1 MTKSSDPT
9 RGFVV
14 SNDLPS
20 PEQLESVPTSDA
32 DLPDWARNRKQPR
45 DPESGFLW
53 PRRCELYLAG
63 HTLHYIPATRS
74 VREPHRTG
82 YLIAANGNV
91 ISVDF
96 GDEVKRYRHHA
107 VERLV
112 EIVGIGGKVQVC
124 EGFGILR
131 FPHGG
136 GNFCFSVKEIDKPWI
151 PCDDTPPTS
160 TSPEALAERLNTHGG
175 FLVPGSL
182 SNSSEA

>member
-1 MTKSSDPT
+1 MPDNKQ
-9 RGFVV
+9 
-14 SNDLPS
+14 
-20 PEQLESVPTSDA
+20 EQSVPTRDA

-53 PRRCELYLAG
+53 PRRCELYRDG

-96 GDEVKRYRHHA
+96 GDEVKQYRNHE

-112 EIVGIGGKVQVC
+112 EIARIGGKIRIC
-124 EGFGILR
+124 EGFGILK
-131 FPHGG
+131 GG
-136 GNFCFSVKEIDKPWI
+136 GDFCFSIKEIDKPWI
-151 PCDDTPPTS
+151 PCDDSPLTS
-160 TSPEALAERLNTHGG
+160 TSPEALAERLATHGG
-175 FLVPGSL
+175 FLVPGNL
-182 SNSSEA
+182 LGETHTSSEVTPS